1 MAELIWDPDFG
12 WAAVDNLVDLNY
24 DHETQMVIDQAA
36 RDQGITGR
44 DPGMNYRPNIT
55 PVDFSQP
62 GAFDRAAPVSV
73 DFGQIGTPQIT
84 MENIMNRG
92 SDLDS
97 GSAAQSFI
105 QNMVQQANLMGA
117 GWVEG
122 TGQAFNPISMAQQA
136 QEAAIAA
143 APEDD
148 PSAQYRALYPDS
160 PSQNV
165 ITPAPIP
172 AVAAAPTGPQVNDTR
187 VVDGVTET
195 WNGTEWVAT
204 PEPEVAAPQTSQ
216 FDQIMIELNKSH
228 GVIEWEG
235 VFADWTG
242 TPEELQQAV
251 AKLASNMVA
260 VGAGEGGY
268 PTQKDQVNA
277 LNALYAA
284 HGQKTWGGTDVS
296 FTAFTES
303 AGFNWATYNP
313 ATGESKDVTNANI
326 TLAAQEAT
334 DLGTFFTRYFDKSM
348 TGGGKTW
355 RQSVNE
361 FAETLLSA
369 KSSWGDY
376 PGLSGKNFTTVD
388 EVAQWIY
395 QTYTNELSPQQR
407 SNLESTRG
415 VGTINMS
422 DPDFFTKTASTWGAQ
437 DPTTAAPIADGSKTT
452 TTMTKTNPDGTTATV
467 EVDPENMPQYFRAG
481 YDTTTSA
488 VGGSTPVASGTQIPI
503 PTSTPAGI
511 YDPFFEDSQR
521 MFGDVYRP
529 FTATQAGYNMP
540 GIQSAYASARAP
552 LSTQYSMQLPD
563 LQVPGGGI
571 GLDPKYQSADEFLKS
586 LTGGTGQILRGGDL
600 YSRLQDISGALASDP
615 MAMGMDP
622 RAQLYQKEFGDTT
635 QQASAFAQPFL
646 MATRGSPEARSA
658 LTQSIAKAAE
668 QFEYQNPM
676 GAPAAGGGRQGFLGW
691 AMENNLLGINDM
703 FTAQQRNPANQSM
716 PISDQFRGTGSDLTF
731 GSNSPDFW
739 NTSASGYRE

>member
-24 DHETQMVIDQAA
+24 DHETQMIIDQAA
-36 RDQGITGR
+36 KDQGIVGR

-62 GAFDRAAPVSV
+62 GAFDRALPISV

-92 SDLDS
+92 RDLDS

-105 QNMVQQANLMGA
+105 QNMVQQANLMEA
-117 GWVEG
+117 GRG
-122 TGQAFNPISMAQQA
+122 LLANTGQAFNPVSMAQQA
-136 QEAAIAA
+136 QEAAMAA

-160 PSQNV
+160 PSQDV
-165 ITPAPIP
+165 ITPTPIP
-172 AVAAAPTGPQVNDTR
+172 AVAELPTGPQVNDTR

-204 PEPEVAAPQTSQ
+204 PAEAAVAPQTSQ
-216 FDQIMIELNKSH
+216 FDQIMIELDKSH
-228 GVIEWEG
+228 GVIEWEEA
-235 VFADWTG
+235 FADWTG
-242 TPEELQQAV
+242 TPEELQQVV

-277 LNALYAA
+277 LTALYKA
-284 HGQKTWGGTDVS
+284 HGQKTWGGTSVS

-313 ATGESKDVTNANI
+313 ATGESKDVTGANI
-326 TLAAQEAT
+326 QTAAEQAT
-334 DLGTFFTRYFDKSM
+334 DLGTFFTKYFDSSM
-348 TGGGKTW
+348 FGATKTW
-355 RQSVNE
+355 RQAVNE
-361 FAETLLSA
+361 FAENLLSA

-395 QTYTNELSPQQR
+395 QTYTNELSPEQR
-407 SNLESTRG
+407 SNLETRLG

-422 DPDFFTKTASTWGAQ
+422 DPAFFTKTASTWGTQ
-437 DPTTAAPIADGSKTT
+437 DPTPTAQVPDGSKTT
-452 TTMTKTNPDGTTATV
+452 TTMTKTNPDGTTTTV
-467 EVDPENMPQYFRAG
+467 EVDPENMPQYFSAG
-481 YDTTTSA
+481 YNATTSA
-488 VGGSTPVASGTQIPI
+488 GGGPTPVASGTQIPI

-521 MFGDVYRP
+521 PFSTVYDP
-529 FTATQAGYNMP
+529 YTATQPGYNMP
-540 GIQSAYASARAP
+540 GIQRAYASARDP
-552 LSTQYSMQLPD
+552 LKTQYGMQLPD

-571 GLDPKYQSADEFLKS
+571 GLDPKYQSADEFLRS
-586 LTGGTGQILRGGDL
+586 LTAGTGQILRGEDL
-600 YSRLQDISGALASDP
+600 YSRLQDISGALSVDP
-615 MAMGMDP
+615 MGIGTDP
-622 RAQLYQKEFGDTT
+622 QAKLYQDRFGTT
-635 QQASAFAQPFL
+635 AQQKAAFSQPFL
-646 MATRGSPEARSA
+646 MASRGSPEARSA
-658 LTQSIAKAAE
+658 LNLAINQAA
-668 QFEYQNPM
+668 QRFDYQNPQGVPM
-676 GAPAAGGGRQGFLGW
+676 AGGGQQGFLGW

-703 FTAQQRNPANQSM
+703 F
-716 PISDQFRGTGSDLTF
+716 
-731 GSNSPDFW
+731 NSPETIETAKLASQAGVPTEGFW
-739 NTSASGYRE
+739 NRPASETGAWF